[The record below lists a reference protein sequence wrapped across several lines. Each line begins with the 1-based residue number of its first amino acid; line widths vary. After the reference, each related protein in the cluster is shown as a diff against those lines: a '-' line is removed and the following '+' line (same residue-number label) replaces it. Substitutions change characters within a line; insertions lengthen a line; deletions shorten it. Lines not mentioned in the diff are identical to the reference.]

1 MDAELVGD
9 LVEDVVVVEDAARV
23 VVDVVGLMVVTGVV
37 VDSLLVVVALLD
49 EDTLRHWE

>member
-9 LVEDVVVVEDAARV
+9 LVEDVVVDEDATRV

-37 VDSLLVVVALLD
+37 VAGLLVVVVLD
-49 EDTLRHWE
+49 LDTLRH